1 MRIKLV
7 LLFCSICVLYFFLLS
22 MVHLKAELC
31 LVFENLENEKLR

>member
-7 LLFCSICVLYFFLLS
+7 LLFCSICVLYFLLS